1 MTTARNQDVVFN
13 SYIGYDYSLS
23 LDSKIGCNLNNTPI
37 LNTYPTGP
45 TSSKG
50 TYIFDS
56 NGSTKILTAG
66 GTNDKA
72 GITLDICSSTTAP
85 YSVLTS
91 NKNGTTVMKQLVTY
105 DGVNNSSLS
114 VDGLFFG
121 GLNYKAK
128 IDGHSQNI
136 QDINNVTIPEIN
148 DRIIAEEIK
157 SNQLDSRLTTNEELT
172 SLHTSQIAN
181 LSAVDVVEL
190 AKLSDL
196 DAVDQVLKSRLNVIE
211 TKQPIIISVPIYHVK
226 SVYADSTG
234 RADYI
239 PSSVSDVT
247 SYSGLYYKN
256 NLNEKINWYLP
267 NCNLRV
273 GDIKALM
280 LNFYNVSATT
290 GLGCVFY
297 NVYTKMDSLTPNAGS
312 WYKSR
317 KTFSVNYTD
326 TVTTSTAY
334 SLLTNLK
341 NITYDPIAYNHTKI
355 NSSTI
360 PANDKGTFSDSEN
373 ILFFSVST
381 SSNSSAG
388 LFEFIVSKFTIY
400 TDLCSQEFNFQKL

>member
-1 MTTARNQDVVFN
+1 MTTARNQDVVFT

-23 LDSKIGCNLNNTPI
+23 LDSKLGCNLNNTPI
-37 LNTYPTGP
+37 LNTYPTTN

-50 TYIFDS
+50 TYIFDD
-56 NGSTKILTAG
+56 NGSSKILCAG
-66 GTNDKA
+66 GTNDKSM
-72 GITLDICSSTTAP
+72 ISLNICSSTTAP
-85 YSVLTS
+85 YSVLQA
-91 NKNGTTVMKQLVTY
+91 NKNGVTVKEITAY
-105 DGVNNSSLS
+105 DGSNTGKLTTT
-114 VDGLFFG
+114 GLFFN
-121 GLNYKAK
+121 GLNYLPR
-128 IDGHSQNI
+128 IDDNTTQIINI
-136 QDINNVTIPEIN
+136 KNQTIPEIN
-148 DRIIAEEIK
+148 DRLNAEEFK
-157 SNQLDSRLTTNEELT
+157 SSQLSDRIDNNDALIALNTQ
-172 SLHTSQIAN
+172 QIAN

-211 TKQPIIISVPIYHVK
+211 TKQPVIISIPIYHVK

-247 SYSGLYYKN
+247 SYSGFYYKN

-267 NCNLRV
+267 NCNLKV
-273 GDIKALM
+273 GDINALM

-297 NVYTKMDSLTPNAGS
+297 NVYTKMDSVTPNAGS

-326 TVTTSTAY
+326 SVNTNTAY

-341 NITYDPIAYNHTKI
+341 NISYDPIAYNHTKI

-360 PANDKGTFSDSEN
+360 PANDKGNFADSEN
-373 ILFFSVST
+373 ILFFAIST

-388 LFEFIVSKFTIY
+388 LFEFIASKFTIY
-400 TDLCSQEFNFQKL
+400 TDLCSQEFNFQQL